1 MSVMAAVLIAG
12 STKEKFLMPRL
23 VESYKKILVIACE
36 EASEWSMANPR
47 LGVDLTY
54 SNPSSLEEVLQK
66 RVEVSNYKFK
76 EMIQKAHTYPQTQG
90 DQLRMLSELQN
101 VGQET
106 SPKLKHR
113 YAQSSAHKC
122 RISFLRRIKI
132 IVDTEKLY
140 TNLVKGTQFWGFLG
154 TEDAGKSTFIKG
166 NIK

>member
-1 MSVMAAVLIAG
+1 LKLIAV
-12 STKEKFLMPRL
+12 FYLLIDVCIP
-23 VESYKKILVIACE
+23 V
-36 EASEWSMANPR
+36 EASN
-47 LGVDLTY
+47 
-54 SNPSSLEEVLQK
+54 N
-66 RVEVSNYKFK
+66 KFK

-90 DQLRMLSELQN
+90 QWMRILSKLQI

-113 YAQSSAHKC
+113 HAQYSDHEC

-140 TNLVKGTQFWGFLG
+140 TELVKETQFWGILG
-154 TEDAGKSTFIKG
+154 TEDAGKSTFIEV